1 MTVAA
6 ASLDNLIP
14 NVAKWEGFT
23 TAPVRVPEQLKN
35 WVIDMVNQKVQELR
49 IVFGAESPAD
59 QEEQEWV
66 NEIMGLP
73 AEHKPGDPLPADLA
87 AAVAEAK
94 AQNTSIEVE
103 SVAIEPQ
110 AVAASAIAVVDKEPP
125 EFTRAWLDWAAR
137 KDPKFDEP
145 KYIND
150 VKQEA
155 AGGDPSAQRDLAR
168 LVADGVN
175 VGDPI
180 PAEQK
185 LSRRQAKQARRLER
199 QKKASGGKLQTVPT
213 VSNIL
218 YSPQAEEY
226 YKILPVYRQQAAERI
241 AEFNAFFDELKE
253 RNLTGKIKRFRG
265 YLDQHLSKPIEV
277 HLSKP
282 PLSLLDFLDPSAC
295 GEYRDSVNAIVK
307 ELSEDF
313 YATEAQQQEDNL
325 DGRFYLIMQE
335 IAYCWHLSAVIA
347 AEV

>member
-49 IVFGAESPAD
+49 IVFGAEPPAD
-59 QEEQEWV
+59 QEEQAWV

-125 EFTRAWLDWAAR
+125 TFTRAWLDWAAR
-137 KDPKFDEP
+137 RDPDFDERQ
-145 KYIND
+145 YINW
-150 VKQEA
+150 VKEEA
-155 AGGDPSAQRDLAR
+155 AQDLPGAKQDLAR

-175 VGDPI
+175 IGESLPV
-180 PAEQK
+180 K
-185 LSRRQAKQARRLER
+185 KVLSDRQQAKQARRLER
-199 QKKASGGKLQTVPT
+199 QKKASGGKLQTVPAST
-213 VSNIL
+213 EKNCSLVDA
-218 YSPQAEEY
+218 YH
-226 YKILPVYRQQAAERI
+226 KILPVYREQAAERL
-241 AEFNAFFDELKE
+241 AEFNAFFEELE
-253 RNLTGKIKRFRG
+253 RDNLTGKIKRFKG
-265 YLDQHLSKPIEV
+265 YLAKNFARPVEVSLSRPQ
-277 HLSKP
+277 L
-282 PLSLLDFLDPSAC
+282 
-295 GEYRDSVNAIVK
+295 
-307 ELSEDF
+307 ELSDYLNAATRLDYADGVRAAVDDLQRTF
-313 YATEAQQQEDNL
+313 YATEAQRQEDNL
-325 DGRFYLIMQE
+325 DGRFYQIMRE
-335 IAYCWHLSAVIA
+335 IVFCWSMSEVIA
-347 AEV
+347 ADI